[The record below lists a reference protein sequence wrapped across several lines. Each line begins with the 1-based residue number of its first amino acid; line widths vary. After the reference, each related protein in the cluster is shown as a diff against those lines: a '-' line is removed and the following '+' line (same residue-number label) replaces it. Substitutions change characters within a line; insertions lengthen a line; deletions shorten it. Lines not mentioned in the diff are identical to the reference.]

1 MNIQEHASYTSKRK
15 SVVNWLLNIC
25 MAVVSQKKKESQV
38 IHPFGLKMM
47 TTWVYDIEKK
57 GKARENT
64 FNRMQIPN
72 NECNPY
78 TQVSDSRINGHHFS
92 QDSQDN

>member
-1 MNIQEHASYTSKRK
+1 
-15 SVVNWLLNIC
+15 
-25 MAVVSQKKKESQV
+25 
-38 IHPFGLKMM
+38 M